1 MKPKII
7 EIKQLMRMMMV
18 ILLSPVFA
26 AELAYGKE
34 FGVVGA
40 VFPINELPF
49 VQMME
54 QKAAKLDI
62 EVLKKQMQ
70 SHLAQQLAQPQ
81 KLPGIIRTS
90 KERQFHYD
98 PSYVVAEDIILPCGK
113 ILHAKGTKINP
124 LEHMDLTS
132 ILIFLDG
139 TDEEQKQWLITKLSE
154 YDAKNIQVKI
164 ILVAGSPGQLGQ
176 ELAREVYF
184 DQLGQLTTKFG
195 ISQVPALVKQD
206 RIMLIIEEI
215 VI

>member
-124 LEHMDLTS
+124 LEHMDLNRRLFFVDS
-132 ILIFLDG
+132 
-139 TDEEQKQWLITKLSE
+139 
-154 YDAKNIQVKI
+154 
-164 ILVAGSPGQLGQ
+164 
-176 ELAREVYF
+176 REA
-184 DQLGQLTTKFG
+184 
-195 ISQVPALVKQD
+195 SQVEWLQEQLNNPLH
-206 RIMLIIEEI
+206 
-215 VI
+215 